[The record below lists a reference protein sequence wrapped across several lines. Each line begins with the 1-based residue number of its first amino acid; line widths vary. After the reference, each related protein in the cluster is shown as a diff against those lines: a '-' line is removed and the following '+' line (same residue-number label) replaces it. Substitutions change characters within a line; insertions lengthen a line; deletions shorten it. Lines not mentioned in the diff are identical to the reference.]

1 MTKIMIDR
9 LDDIHHEWRQPP
21 NSVGAKT
28 SRRRSLKVTREKA
41 AEHRAAI
48 VEAAGRLFRARGF
61 DGVGVAEIT
70 RAAGLTHGGFYGHFA
85 SKDALAAE
93 ACGQAFAESLALL
106 RTRLDKPGGDLL
118 RYVDS
123 YLSERHRDRRDGGCP
138 MAAYGTEVPHQDGA
152 VQDQFAAGVGR
163 FVDAIAERLSA
174 AEGVASE
181 RRRRAITVA
190 AALVG
195 GLTLARATAH
205 SSPEISAEI
214 LASLRTQLAELVGP
228 ERQSPLATS

>member
-1 MTKIMIDR
+1 M
-9 LDDIHHEWRQPP
+9 
-21 NSVGAKT
+21 V
-28 SRRRSLKVTREKA
+28 KVTKQRA
-41 AEHRAAI
+41 AENRAA
-48 VEAAGRLFRARGF
+48 VVKAAGRLFRAHGF

-106 RTRLDKPGGDLL
+106 RARLDRPGGDLL

-138 MAAYGTEVPHQDGA
+138 MAAYATEVPHQDGA
-152 VQDQFAAGVGR
+152 VQDQFAEGVGR
-163 FVDAIAERLSA
+163 FVDAVAARLPVAEDDP
-174 AEGVASE
+174 SE
-181 RRRRAITVA
+181 HRRRATTVV

-195 GLTLARATAH
+195 GMTLARATAR
-205 SSPEISAEI
+205 SSPELSAEI
-214 LASLRTQLAELVGP
+214 LASVRAQIADLALP
-228 ERQSPLATS
+228 EDRAASTG

>member
-1 MTKIMIDR
+1 M
-9 LDDIHHEWRQPP
+9 
-21 NSVGAKT
+21 
-28 SRRRSLKVTREKA
+28 KVTKQKA

-48 VEAAGRLFRARGF
+48 VEAAGRLFRERGF

-93 ACGQAFAESLALL
+93 ACGHAFAESLALL
-106 RTRLDKPGGDLL
+106 QARLDRPDGDLL
-118 RYVDS
+118 RYVNS

-152 VQDQFAAGVGR
+152 VQAQFADGVGR
-163 FVDAIAERLSA
+163 FVDAIAARLPVV
-174 AEGVASE
+174 GDDPSE
-181 RRRRAITVA
+181 HRRRAIAIV

-195 GLTLARATAH
+195 GLTLARATAS
-205 SSPEISAEI
+205 SSPELSAEI
-214 LASLRTQLAELVGP
+214 LASLRAQVAELARPG
-228 ERQSPLATS
+228 ATAASTG

>member
-1 MTKIMIDR
+1 M
-9 LDDIHHEWRQPP
+9 
-21 NSVGAKT
+21 
-28 SRRRSLKVTREKA
+28 KVTKQKA

-48 VEAAGRLFRARGF
+48 VEAAGRLFRERGF

-106 RTRLDKPGGDLL
+106 RARLDRPDGDLL

-152 VQDQFAAGVGR
+152 VQAQFADGVGR
-163 FVDAIAERLSA
+163 FVDAVAARLP
-174 AEGVASE
+174 VAGDDPSE
-181 RRRRAITVA
+181 RRRRAVA
-190 AALVG
+190 IVAALVG
-195 GLTLARATAH
+195 GLTLARATAS
-205 SSPEISAEI
+205 SSPELSAEI
-214 LASLRTQLAELVGP
+214 LASLRAQVAELARPG
-228 ERQSPLATS
+228 ATAASTG